1 MLEKNRQLFKQ
12 KPFNILEN
20 YKLFDEKLESFVIIE
35 HFLLSLLCVCN
46 LYVIHMCAWLSVLI
60 KFFSYE
66 SENKIILIVA
76 NLLSIES
83 RKKMFWIEYPMK
95 NLQAPA
101 HILKSPIPTRW
112 YFNITR
118 KSPFELNLVLLC
130 HFWID
135 FRFCYLYFVLWV
147 KIKRLNKN

>member
-83 RKKMFWIEYPMK
+83 RKKMTQLFFFIAFLNRVPHEKSPGSSPYIKKPNSYQMILQHYQKIPFWIEFCSA
-95 NLQAPA
+95 LS
-101 HILKSPIPTRW
+101 L
-112 YFNITR
+112 
-118 KSPFELNLVLLC
+118 LNG
-130 HFWID
+130 F
-135 FRFCYLYFVLWV
+135 
-147 KIKRLNKN
+147 